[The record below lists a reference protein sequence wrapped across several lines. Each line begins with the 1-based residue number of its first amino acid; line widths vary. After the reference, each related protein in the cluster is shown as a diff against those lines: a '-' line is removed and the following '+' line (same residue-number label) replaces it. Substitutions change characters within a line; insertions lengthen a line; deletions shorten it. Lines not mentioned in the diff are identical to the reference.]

1 MFLDYRVVRDNPTYA
16 HVTAEGLRELA
27 DSGSYD
33 EQAAAFASIALRN
46 GSVRAVLERL
56 AGLEGLPPWYLTAG
70 SLFQTVW
77 NAAAGREDLRAGIRD
92 HDLFFF
98 DEDTSWEAEDVVIK
112 RCLAAVEDLGVEL
125 EPRNQARVHLWY
137 PEKWGKEIAPYR
149 DLPHAISSFAAT
161 SCCVGLSLDA
171 GGKLDV
177 HSTHGFADLFRLVL
191 RPNPLTVAPQAVYD
205 AKAERWMAE
214 WPQLT
219 KLPWAEPADPA
230 R

>member
-1 MFLDYRVVRDNPTYA
+1 MLLDYADVRD
-16 HVTAEGLRELA
+16 HRDVDHLTAEGLRELA
-27 DSGSYD
+27 VSGTP
-33 EQAAAFASIALRN
+33 EAQAAGFAATALRN
-46 GSVRAVLERL
+46 LSVRAVLERL
-56 AGLEGLPPWYLTAG
+56 AGQDLPPWFLTAG

-77 NAAAGREDLRAGIRD
+77 NVAAGRDNLTSGIRD

-112 RCLAAVEDLGVEL
+112 RCLAAVDGLGVEL

-137 PEKWGKEIAPYR
+137 PEKWGKDIAPYC
-149 DLPHAISSFAAT
+149 DLPDAISSFAAT
-161 SCCVGLSLDA
+161 SCCVGLSLDSA
-171 GGKLDV
+171 GKLAV
-177 HSTHGFADLFRLVL
+177 HSTHGFEDLFNLVL

-205 AKAERWMAE
+205 AKAERWMQE

-219 KLPWAEPADPA
+219 KLPWVEPAG

>member
-1 MFLDYRVVRDNPTYA
+1 MLLDYAAARDHHDFDRLDART
-16 HVTAEGLRELA
+16 LRDLA
-27 DSGSYD
+27 ASGSPE
-33 EQAAAFASIALRN
+33 EQAAAFAATALRN
-46 GSVRAVLERL
+46 PSVRDVLERL
-56 AGLEGLPPWYLTAG
+56 AELDLPEWYLTAG

-77 NAAAGREDLRAGIRD
+77 NAAAGRTDLAAGIRD

-98 DEDTSWEAEDVVIK
+98 DPDTSWDAEDVVIK
-112 RCLAAVEDLGVEL
+112 KCLAAVADLGVEL

-149 DLPHAISSFAAT
+149 DLADAISSFAAT

-171 GGKLDV
+171 SGKLTV
-177 HSTHGFADLFRLVL
+177 HSTHGFVDLFNLVL

-205 AKAERWMAE
+205 AKAERWMQE

-219 KLPWAEPADPA
+219 KLPWVEPTGC

>member
-1 MFLDYRVVRDNPTYA
+1 MTPESLQRL
-16 HVTAEGLRELA
+16 AEHAPYE
-27 DSGSYD
+27 
-33 EQAAAFASIALRN
+33 EQAAVFASIVLRN
-46 GSVRAVLERL
+46 ESVRTVLERL
-56 AGLEGLPPWYLTAG
+56 AALDGLPPWYLTAG

-77 NAAAGREDLRAGIRD
+77 NAVAGREDLQAGIRD

-98 DEDTSWEAEDVVIK
+98 DEDTSWEAEDLVIK

-161 SCCVGLSLDA
+161 SCCVGLSLDSA
-171 GGKLDV
+171 SKLDV

-219 KLPWAEPADPA
+219 KLPWAEPTASA
-230 R
+230 